1 MLTGK
6 SEAKRRFGMLM
17 GDRGG
22 APIPSEMV
30 EKCSRSRQPFRREL
44 ELITTRLGSADDD
57 LPIEDSACRS
67 CLQAQLRRRVSSRTR
82 RTIGSKKVNGL
93 ES

>member
-6 SEAKRRFGMLM
+6 SEAKTQVWDVM
-17 GDRGG
+17 GGPRWG
-22 APIPSEMV
+22 ADSLRHGREM
-30 EKCSRSRQPFRREL
+30 SRSRQPFRREL
-44 ELITTRLGSADDD
+44 ELITTRLGSADED